1 MWQLDSRY
9 GRRYF
14 AIFNILPWWIADNV
28 RVQTQSDTES
38 DRPQPAK
45 STARVKVTFKNKS
58 AFDGDDSA
66 PDSLLDRSK
75 EWLWRSYRV
84 AYADLLSIWQLPIQQ
99 SEVLKI
105 GTVADDGDD
114 MQTSQYWS
122 SHSTGMTSLEEPP
135 ASKTRTG
142 LEGLDFQ
149 RHCTNCGHGMQL
161 SIFALE
167 PAVVDTPSK
176 RHRQKPSTPR
186 CPHCKP
192 RQPLPSKLPCAICGE
207 VMNGMLVPCLSCGH
221 VCCFECHRR
230 WFLDQFDGPFN
241 LSDDPNT
248 FPSCPTGCGC
258 NCSEHI
264 AANVPMPAW
273 QPPSPNVIQET
284 PSASNRT
291 NSHDKHHR
299 HRQSEPAGPDSGKGG
314 SNTPKGGVGQHED
327 DLALWQE
334 SSPFASLAR
343 GMGGGLSQG
352 LGTREERRKN
362 RSVAIASRK
371 GR

>member
-1 MWQLDSRY
+1 MD
-9 GRRYF
+9 
-14 AIFNILPWWIADNV
+14 ADNI

-45 STARVKVTFKNKS
+45 STARVKVTLKNKS
-58 AFDGDDSA
+58 AFDGDGSA

-75 EWLWRSYRV
+75 EWLWRSYRA

-105 GTVADDGDD
+105 GAVADDGDD

-122 SHSTGMTSLEEPP
+122 SHSTRMTSLKEPP
-135 ASKTRTG
+135 ANKTHSG
-142 LEGLDFQ
+142 LDGLDFQ
-149 RHCTNCGHGMQL
+149 RHCANCGRGMQL

-176 RHRQKPSTPR
+176 RRKKPSTPR

-192 RQPLPSKLPCAICGE
+192 RQPLSSKLPCAICGE
-207 VMNGMLVPCLSCGH
+207 VLNGMLVPCLSCGH

-230 WFLDQFDGPFN
+230 WFLRPGDQFDCPFN
-241 LSDDPNT
+241 PSDDPST

-258 NCSEHI
+258 NCSKHI

-273 QPPSPNVIQET
+273 EPPSPSEIPGAYNGTHSRE
-284 PSASNRT
+284 
-291 NSHDKHHR
+291 KHRR
-299 HRQSEPAGPDSGKGG
+299 HGQSELAGPESGKGG

-352 LGTREERRKN
+352 LGTKEERKKSRSAAMAPRKA
-362 RSVAIASRK
+362 R
-371 GR
+371 